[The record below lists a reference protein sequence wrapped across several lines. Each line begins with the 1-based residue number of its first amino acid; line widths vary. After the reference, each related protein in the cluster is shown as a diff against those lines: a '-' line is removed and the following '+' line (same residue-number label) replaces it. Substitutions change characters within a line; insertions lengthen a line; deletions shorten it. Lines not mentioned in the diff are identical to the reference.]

1 MKHRH
6 LMKNISTVAR
16 CASLYRSKRLE
27 EAGITGYQASYIP
40 EICAEPGLTQEK
52 LAQILY
58 VTPSSV
64 TRQLAML
71 EDNGFIIRKRSA
83 TDRRAIEVY
92 PTEKCEQVMPLVREV
107 FKDWREE
114 ITSSMTEEE
123 LDTLAE
129 LMEKLSQRAKEIE

>member
-1 MKHRH
+1 MKYRH

-27 EAGITGYQASYIP
+27 AAGITGYQASYIP
-40 EICAEPGLTQEK
+40 EICAEPGLSQDK

-71 EDNGFIIRKRSA
+71 EENGFITRKRSA
-83 TDRRAIEVY
+83 TDKRTIEVY
-92 PTEKCEQVMPLVREV
+92 PTEICRQIMPLIREALI
-107 FKDWREE
+107 DWKRELTE
-114 ITSSMTEEE
+114 GMSEEE
-123 LDTLAE
+123 LNTLTE
-129 LMEKLSQRAKEIE
+129 LMEKLAKRAKEIE

>member
-1 MKHRH
+1 
-6 LMKNISTVAR
+6 MKNISTVAR

-71 EDNGFIIRKRSA
+71 EDNGFIIRKRST